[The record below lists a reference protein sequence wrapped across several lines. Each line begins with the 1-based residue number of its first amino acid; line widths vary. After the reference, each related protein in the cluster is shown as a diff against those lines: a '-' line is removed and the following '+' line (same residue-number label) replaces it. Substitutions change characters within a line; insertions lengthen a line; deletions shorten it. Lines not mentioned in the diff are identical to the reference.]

1 MADEK
6 PTTGGTT
13 TSRPTAPYLPGEPGA
28 KTQLTQLGRYR
39 ILKPLGVGGSAT
51 VHLALD
57 TTIDKKV
64 ALKVLHE
71 HLRSDPVTVRRFAN
85 DARALAKLN
94 HAGIVQIHS
103 AELDQYYFAM
113 EHVDGVSLA
122 SLLARDGSLPPERA
136 VLIAIQA
143 AEALAHIHREGL
155 LHRDVKPGNLI
166 VAPGDRVKLTDF
178 SIARET
184 GETML
189 TLRGSL
195 VGTVEYMSPEQIR
208 EEDVDVRTD
217 VYALGAVLYEML
229 TGRPPFVRDTAT
241 TEVWP
246 LMEKI
251 LNEPPRLPR
260 ELNPAIPAELE
271 TLVMRALAKSAAD
284 RVASM
289 DELLIGLR
297 KIGGGATTLAMTPVV
312 LAAPTVGPEGVRFS
326 WTRYEGN
333 DFTAYEV
340 HGADQAAF
348 VPNDSTRLWSFD
360 NQDGTEMELPL
371 PPSKAVWFYRV
382 RILNRSGLP
391 LLSNRV
397 AVEPAPRPPIWRR
410 RWFPLLVAN
419 TLAAIITLGLVF
431 FRPAPPA
438 VVSGRSGNEVRVT
451 GAFTSA
457 RYFPATGDY
466 RLSVSAPELEVL
478 TTNPLAETLVRNKPN
493 RLLVRIPGEV
503 AAELE
508 KSGVDLILLGRQA
521 VTARGVIEIPPED
534 KQQEPVLT
542 VAKPADLELTDPAP
556 KVVTIDARDWKQ
568 HENQEVQI
576 TAPVVNVD
584 LSSTARTVL
593 LLEPDVKVVIFA
605 ATVAELEAKGIT
617 LADLKGKTVRI
628 IGRVGNHVTYKWQV
642 ILNHQRHFEV
652 VP

>member
-6 PTTGGTT
+6 TTTGSTT

-94 HAGIVQIHS
+94 HSGIVQIHS

-155 LHRDVKPGNLI
+155 LHRDVKPGNLL

-208 EEDVDVRTD
+208 EEEVDVRTD

-229 TGRPPFVRDTAT
+229 TGRPPFVRDAAT

-251 LNEPPRLPR
+251 LNQPPRPPR
-260 ELNPAIPAELE
+260 ELNPAVPAELE

-289 DELLIGLR
+289 DELLVGLR

-333 DFTAYEV
+333 DFTDYEV

-371 PPSKAVWFYRV
+371 PPSKAVWYYRV

-397 AVEPAPRPPIWRR
+397 AVEPAPRLPVWRR

-431 FRPAPPA
+431 YRPAPPA
-438 VVSGRSGNEVRVT
+438 AVIGRSGNEVRVT
-451 GAFTSA
+451 GTFSSA

-466 RLSVSAPELEVL
+466 RLSVSAPEMEVIKSNQL
-478 TTNPLAETLVRNKPN
+478 TETLVKKQPN
-493 RLLVRIPGEV
+493 RLLVRIPAEV
-503 AAELE
+503 ADAL
-508 KSGVDLILLGRQA
+508 GVDLLLLGTQS
-521 VTARGVIEIPPED
+521 VTARGSIEIPAED

-542 VAKPADLELTDPAP
+542 VARAADLELTDPDP
-556 KVVTIDARDWKQ
+556 KFISIEARDWQQ
-568 HENQEVQI
+568 HENQQVQL
-576 TAPVVNVD
+576 TARVVNVD

-593 LLEPDVKVVIFA
+593 LLESDVKVVIFA
-605 ATVAELEAKGIT
+605 ATVAELEARGVT

-628 IGRVGNHVTYKWQV
+628 IGRVGNHTTYKWQL
-642 ILNHQRHFEV
+642 ILNHQRHLEV